1 MWFADEYVGYQRKL
15 EEAKKEERNKI
26 IKGYI
31 WLFRNMEKSD
41 KEIRNILK
49 KIGCREEEIKENI

>member
-15 EEAKKEERNKI
+15 ELAKDNERNRIIKSYIKEFELLGKEKKEIKER
-26 IKGYI
+26 
-31 WLFRNMEKSD
+31 LR
-41 KEIRNILK
+41 